1 MVGAMDAFIRRLL
14 TRLCDESQPLSR
26 NRHFHAFDSP
36 EGRQALKLSRRLK
49 SLQRDLLCCLEEGRR
64 VGLRS
69 SEEERGEQRIELRL
83 ERARGYRVSVLRGAE
98 FELLQELPGVRAVLE
113 SAAAASPPLSG
124 RDASKT
130 KDAGPRISTFEK
142 SGSQRT

>member
-1 MVGAMDAFIRRLL
+1 MVDAMDAFIRRLVK
-14 TRLCDESQPLSR
+14 RLCDESQPLSR

-49 SLQRDLLCCLEEGRR
+49 SLQRDLLSCLEEGRR

-69 SEEERGEQRIELRL
+69 SEDDRGERRIELRL
-83 ERARGYRVSVLRGAE
+83 ERARGYRVSMLRRAE
-98 FELLQELPGVRAVLE
+98 FELLQDLPGVRAALE
-113 SAAAASPPLSG
+113 SAAAAWSPLSN